1 MSYAIDDPNAFL
13 GLFYALP
20 SVFSL
25 NLRAFSF
32 QFHKNFDSNFRAF
45 LLHFGQYNS
54 LLSRLQYLI
63 YSFVPNTMAF
73 CSVFIVSFVSI
84 SYSVFF
90 RRKSIFR
97 GAQGGVQGQLCFRP
111 DLRNRALRTAIWMFW
126 IKIRTNVVIQTKD
139 AIFFKKTLFSQKNA
153 VFYEEKLFFALF
165 FEKRAIFRKKSRP
178 EKSRRKLKSTSDL
191 VRSREFKR
199 LFRPILC
206 APKCIFLESQS
217 IFIPISQKF

>member
-1 MSYAIDDPNAFL
+1 MDVLEQNTYKRRYSDKGCDFL
-13 GLFYALP
+13 
-20 SVFSL
+20 
-25 NLRAFSF
+25 
-32 QFHKNFDSNFRAF
+32 H
-45 LLHFGQYNS
+45 
-54 LLSRLQYLI
+54 
-63 YSFVPNTMAF
+63 
-73 CSVFIVSFVSI
+73 
-84 SYSVFF
+84 
-90 RRKSIFR
+90 
-97 GAQGGVQGQLCFRP
+97 
-111 DLRNRALRTAIWMFW
+111 
-126 IKIRTNVVIQTKD
+126 
-139 AIFFKKTLFSQKNA
+139 KKTLFSQINA

>member
-1 MSYAIDDPNAFL
+1 MFLTQWPFVLFSLFLLFLFHTLFFFDAKVFL
-13 GLFYALP
+13 G
-20 SVFSL
+20 
-25 NLRAFSF
+25 
-32 QFHKNFDSNFRAF
+32 
-45 LLHFGQYNS
+45 
-54 LLSRLQYLI
+54 
-63 YSFVPNTMAF
+63 
-73 CSVFIVSFVSI
+73 
-84 SYSVFF
+84 
-90 RRKSIFR
+90 
-97 GAQGGVQGQLCFRP
+97 GGVQGQLCFRP

-139 AIFFKKTLFSQKNA
+139 AIFFKKTFFSQKNA

-199 LFRPILC
+199 LFRPIIC

-217 IFIPISQKF
+217 IFIPISQKFWLQFQSIFTPFCPV

>member
-1 MSYAIDDPNAFL
+1 MDVLVQNTYKRRYSDKGCDF
-13 GLFYALP
+13 
-20 SVFSL
+20 
-25 NLRAFSF
+25 F
-32 QFHKNFDSNFRAF
+32 QKN
-45 LLHFGQYNS
+45 
-54 LLSRLQYLI
+54 
-63 YSFVPNTMAF
+63 
-73 CSVFIVSFVSI
+73 
-84 SYSVFF
+84 
-90 RRKSIFR
+90 
-97 GAQGGVQGQLCFRP
+97 
-111 DLRNRALRTAIWMFW
+111 
-126 IKIRTNVVIQTKD
+126 
-139 AIFFKKTLFSQKNA
+139 IFFTKNA